1 MRPASE
7 YDEPEAQR
15 RNDLSLVVVVVVVV
29 VVMVKGISLF
39 CLPEPEALLMD
50 CPQLSGEPEVLLV
63 ALLERAS

>member
-15 RNDLSLVVVVVVVV
+15 RNGLSLVVVVVVVV
-29 VVMVKGISLF
+29 VMVKEISLF

>member
-15 RNDLSLVVVVVVVV
+15 RNGLSLVVVVV

>member
-15 RNDLSLVVVVVVVV
+15 RNDLSLVVVVVVR
-29 VVMVKGISLF
+29 GISLF

>member
-15 RNDLSLVVVVVVVV
+15 RNGLSLVVVVVV

-50 CPQLSGEPEVLLV
+50 CPQLSGEPEVLQV

>member
-15 RNDLSLVVVVVVVV
+15 RNGLSLVVVVVVVA
-29 VVMVKGISLF
+29 MVKGISLF

-50 CPQLSGEPEVLLV
+50 CPSS
-63 ALLERAS
+63 ASLGSLRCCWWLC